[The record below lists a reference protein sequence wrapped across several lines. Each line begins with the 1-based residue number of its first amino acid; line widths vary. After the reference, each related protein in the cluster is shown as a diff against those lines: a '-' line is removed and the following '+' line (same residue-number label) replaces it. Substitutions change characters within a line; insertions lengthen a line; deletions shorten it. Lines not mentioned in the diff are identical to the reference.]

1 MLLISVGL
9 DPVLKYPL
17 WGACPRCHIRVKK
30 TQKQLKNMKLEKGI
44 MKESNQITKP
54 RSEIPE
60 SRI

>member
-17 WGACPRCHIRVKK
+17 CGVCPRCHIRVKK
-30 TQKQLKNMKLEKGI
+30 TQKQFKNMKLEKGI